1 MEMDNL
7 HQILII
13 DDDIQFT
20 DSKTRSWL
28 LNYNF
33 DLIAEDNWED
43 GMKTLRSEEFSAVVL
58 DVKCRKDKRS
68 LPDEGVGL
76 KMLHDVVD
84 YLDKSNKD
92 IPVFV
97 FTGFEGKKEEW
108 EKDGYL
114 KTISEQIKVFVK
126 NSEDEE
132 KLIQEIKNSISTSN
146 HN

>member
-1 MEMDNL
+1 MDNL

-43 GMKTLRSEEFSAVVL
+43 GMKTLRSEEFSAVIL
-58 DVKCRKDKRS
+58 DVKCKKDKRS

-84 YLDKSNKD
+84 YLEKSNKD

-97 FTGFEGKKEEW
+97 FTVFEGKKEEW
-108 EKDGYL
+108 EKGCYL
-114 KTISEQIKVFVK
+114 KTISKQIKVFVK

-132 KLIQEIKNSISTSN
+132 KLIQEIKKSITKTIL
-146 HN
+146 

>member
-1 MEMDNL
+1 MDNL

-43 GMKTLRSEEFSAVVL
+43 GMKTLRSEEFSAVIL
-58 DVKCRKDKRS
+58 DVKCKKDKRS
-68 LPDEGVGL
+68 LPDESVGL
-76 KMLHDVVD
+76 KMLIDVFD
-84 YLDKSNKD
+84 YLEKSNKD

-97 FTGFEGKKEEW
+97 FTGFEGQKEEW
-108 EKDGYL
+108 KKDGYL
-114 KTISEQIKVFVK
+114 KTISKQIKVFVK

-132 KLIQEIKNSISTSN
+132 KLIQEIKKSITKTIL
-146 HN
+146 

>member
-1 MEMDNL
+1 MDNL

-33 DLIAEDNWED
+33 ELVAEDNWED
-43 GMKTLRSEEFSAVVL
+43 GMRTLRSEEFSAVVL
-58 DVKCRKDKRS
+58 DVKCKKNKRS
-68 LPDEGVGL
+68 LPDEDVGF
-76 KMLHDVVD
+76 KMLYDVVD
-84 YLDKSNKD
+84 YLEKSNKN

-108 EKDGYL
+108 GKDGYL
-114 KTISEQIKVFVK
+114 ETIPKEIKVFVK

-132 KLIQEIKNSISTSN
+132 KLIQEIKNSITTSN
-146 HN
+146 HH